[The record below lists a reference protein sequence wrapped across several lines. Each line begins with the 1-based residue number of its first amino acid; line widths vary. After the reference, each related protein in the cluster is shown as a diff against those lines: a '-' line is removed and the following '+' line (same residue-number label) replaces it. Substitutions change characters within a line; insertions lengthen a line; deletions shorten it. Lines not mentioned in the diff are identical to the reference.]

1 MFLYIVFLIVGF
13 ALLVAG
19 AELLVRGASSIAKNF
34 KIPEYAI
41 GATIV
46 AFGTSTPE
54 LATSVFASYLGK
66 SDIAVANVVGS
77 NIFNVALIIGIA
89 ALLNP
94 IKLKR
99 HVFEKDATQFIF
111 SAIILI
117 IISANLIIS
126 RVEGIVLVILLAAYT
141 LWLLLE
147 RDDGTEV
154 DGIELLSP
162 YISSLMIII
171 GLVLLVAGSKFSV
184 ENAVKIAELLKMPQ
198 WIIGVT
204 IVAAGTS
211 LPELV
216 TSAIAAIRHKPEIA
230 VGNVIGSNIFNIYMV
245 LGVSSIVNK
254 LPISKTAA
262 TFDIPMNLFLSLGL
276 MFMIYDKKIPR
287 EAGFILVAVYML
299 LVISIIQIH

>member
-1 MFLYIVFLIVGF
+1 MFLYIVFLIIGF

-154 DGIELLSP
+154 DCIELLSP

-171 GLVLLVAGSKFSV
+171 GLVLLVAGSKVSV